1 MPSVTTV
8 ISRIRRRLED
18 ADGLHWPDTEVI
30 GAINEAKNDLYDYVF
45 TRNRDVFDTV
55 SVNYTWKADKMNVPL
70 QDIYG
75 SEDLGTYDII
85 LVSSTPTTDGVSE
98 SNRPVPLR
106 RINFEELYRHGSASS
121 VFYDDYQYL
130 GYTYSGGSWIPGSYA
145 DGRWSGGGGGA
156 INSFYRWAQQGFT
169 VYVDPI
175 PKVDVQLRFEI
186 IKRFKEFD
194 EAGTQNSSDLFPNDE
209 AQFTRWARIVE
220 YSAAL
225 VLKGRSDERED
236 PLLGQ
241 LQSKYMLLNAW
252 LDSKSN
258 TGTPRVVING
268 Y

>member
-55 SVNYTWKADKMNVPL
+55 SVNFTWTADKMSSPL

-85 LVSSTPTTDGVSE
+85 LVSSTPTTDGISE
-98 SNRPVPLR
+98 SNRPVPLK
-106 RINFEELYRHGSASS
+106 RINFEELYRHGSA
-121 VFYDDYQYL
+121 
-130 GYTYSGGSWIPGSYA
+130 YSGFYEDYA
-145 DGRWSGGGGGA
+145 NARWAGGGGGSA
-156 INSFYRWAQQGFT
+156 RSYHRWAQQGFT
-169 VYVDPI
+169 VYIDPI
-175 PKVDVQLRFEI
+175 PKVEVQLRFEI

-209 AQFTRWARIVE
+209 AQFTRWARIIE

-225 VLKGRSDERED
+225 VLKGRSDENED

-258 TGTPRVVING
+258 TGTARVVING